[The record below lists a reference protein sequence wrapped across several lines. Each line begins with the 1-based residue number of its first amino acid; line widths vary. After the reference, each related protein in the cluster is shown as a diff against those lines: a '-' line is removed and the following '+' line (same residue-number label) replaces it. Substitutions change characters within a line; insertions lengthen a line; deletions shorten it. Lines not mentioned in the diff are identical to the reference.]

1 MGTHVTSIIAVGFE
15 DSGFAPGTD
24 ALSGTIENMH
34 QRRLALRQRVVLVV
48 ALGAVLWVFGD
59 WVIEQSSPGIGT
71 GWTSYA
77 PLSVFSGIELHPWA
91 QAVLWLGLIV
101 VWTIAALLILR
112 ESKPK
117 VEAPAADHLGDDP
130 TTPP

>member
-1 MGTHVTSIIAVGFE
+1 M
-15 DSGFAPGTD
+15 
-24 ALSGTIENMH
+24 
-34 QRRLALRQRVVLVV
+34 LRQSGR
-48 ALGAVLWVFGD
+48 
-59 WVIEQSSPGIGT
+59 QH
-71 GWTSYA
+71 
-77 PLSVFSGIELHPWA
+77 GIELHPWA